1 MRIEGSAPA
10 IDPSFASVR
19 DSVTIQ
25 KENREVIRAV
35 RAINASG
42 NLGNDQE
49 LVFSLDR
56 QTRRPVIKIV
66 NRITSE
72 VLRQIPNE
80 RVLHLA
86 EDLKLFA

>member
-1 MRIEGSAPA
+1 MRDPIA
-10 IDPSFASVR
+10 IQA
-19 DSVTIQ
+19 
-25 KENREVIRAV
+25 ENRGIIQAV

-42 NLGNDQE
+42 NLGEDRE

-66 NRITSE
+66 NRDTKE

-80 RVLHLA
+80 RVLQLA
-86 EDLKLFA
+86 DDIKVFA